1 MQNISATTPHRRGR
15 RFRRKENVTK
25 GRRKYKGINSA
36 ARQYDR
42 GEGAQLD
49 AVSSRGFN

>member
-1 MQNISATTPHRRGR
+1 MQNISAATTPFRRGY
-15 RFRRKENVTK
+15 RFRGKENVTK

-42 GEGAQLD
+42 GEKRATR
-49 AVSSRGFN
+49 RGLKLEL